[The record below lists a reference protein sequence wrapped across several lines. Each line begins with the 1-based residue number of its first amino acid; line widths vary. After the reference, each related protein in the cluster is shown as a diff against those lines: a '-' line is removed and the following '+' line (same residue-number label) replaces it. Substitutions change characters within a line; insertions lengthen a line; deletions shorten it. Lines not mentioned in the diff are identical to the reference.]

1 ADVTR
6 QMAQLYRDRGD
17 ESLAREL
24 TQRLPN
30 DDALTLGEDD
40 DTGFESS
47 GGDDE
52 MLDDDF
58 LDDDFLGDESEGDS
72 DEDSFIDI
80 GGEDDLDVDL
90 TAEDESLEPPAD
102 STAAEPEPELPEGD
116 PDQLFAE
123 ASVYLRYGKRDQA
136 ITSLEAIL
144 AQEPRHRDA
153 LEKIGE
159 CYADAGDAPRAVEYW
174 TDAAGLATRAGDDAS
189 VDVLRERIAVL
200 DPDAAAAIGPLATA
214 PVQASEPA
222 ADASSAVVVDDDF
235 ELDLDMDLEDEVQPS
250 AADESDEI
258 SLDESLQEMSAD
270 DVEIEVEDDGSIE
283 IDIEGLDEAE
293 DESEEV
299 DEQVEITEEV
309 EISGLDEGDAT
320 AGDPAQGQSSV
331 ADSQKLA
338 EDLEEAEFYMEQ
350 QLFDE
355 AEAIYKRVLEASP
368 NHPSAMVRLGELQ
381 TARGEDPTGVEAA
394 APVPADVTLDPS
406 ELPFEQDDSDDDE
419 GIDAAAGDADAEA
432 ELGEDSELEI
442 AVEFDLDLEDEGQES
457 EPVQASDAADLVADD
472 VEFASEIDAEG
483 IDLDDAP
490 LGPDEEDVE
499 VEFDDDSDDTVNA
512 DNTMPLI
519 AEGDE
524 LEGAEAIEIS
534 AAESDATD
542 AHVVEEEAGDQALEV
557 EVDEAAEEEGVEA
570 EMVAAEC
577 EETPPE
583 PVDQADEDDSF
594 DLAAELRESLEEE
607 EDQGETTA
615 SGDTTSEE
623 EGFASIFRDFKS
635 GVEKTLGED
644 DFDTRF
650 DLGIAYRGMEL
661 YDDALGEF
669 RICLDSPG
677 HRVESLHMMGL
688 CAIDLERFA
697 DASNHLEQA
706 LASEDVPEP
715 KEAGLRFDLGRA
727 FEGLEDFARAK
738 EAFEAAKSA
747 DATIPGIDECVER
760 VAERLAGGEESVQ
773 LEAEPVVGESFEDF
787 DDLVAEV
794 EASDEPEAEE
804 AFESFDDV
812 VAEVEVSETAAQS
825 AADDEAK
832 KRKKKRISF
841 V

>member
-1 ADVTR
+1 DAEAVNALQAAADGYNKDGQKVEALELLRKMATLDPSNTLSRMKVADLLRQEGMLDDAVSEYEAVAEELVRQGANDELIPVYERILEIRPERPDIEFSLARNLVQLSESERAELYARRAFDHDPDGEGHFDLLNGIYTELGRTEQLADVTR
-6 QMAQLYRDRGD
+6 QMAQIYRDRGD

-90 TAEDESLEPPAD
+90 TAEDEPLEPSAD
-102 STAAEPEPELPEGD
+102 STEAEPEPELPEGD

-222 ADASSAVVVDDDF
+222 ADASSAVVGDDDF

-270 DVEIEVEDDGSIE
+270 DVEIEVEDDGAIE

-331 ADSQKLA
+331 PDSQKLA

-381 TARGEDPTGVEAA
+381 TARGEDPSGVEAA

-406 ELPFEQDDSDDDE
+406 ELPFEQDDSEDDE
-419 GIDAAAGDADAEA
+419 SIDAAAGDADAEA

-442 AVEFDLDLEDEGQES
+442 AVELDLDLEDEGEES

-472 VEFASEIDAEG
+472 VEFTSEIDAEG

-534 AAESDATD
+534 SAESDTTD
-542 AHVVEEEAGDQALEV
+542 AHVVEEEAGDHALEV

-615 SGDTTSEE
+615 SG
-623 EGFASIFRDFKS
+623 
-635 GVEKTLGED
+635 
-644 DFDTRF
+644 
-650 DLGIAYRGMEL
+650 
-661 YDDALGEF
+661 
-669 RICLDSPG
+669 
-677 HRVESLHMMGL
+677 
-688 CAIDLERFA
+688 
-697 DASNHLEQA
+697 
-706 LASEDVPEP
+706 
-715 KEAGLRFDLGRA
+715 
-727 FEGLEDFARAK
+727 
-738 EAFEAAKSA
+738 
-747 DATIPGIDECVER
+747 
-760 VAERLAGGEESVQ
+760 
-773 LEAEPVVGESFEDF
+773 
-787 DDLVAEV
+787 
-794 EASDEPEAEE
+794 
-804 AFESFDDV
+804 
-812 VAEVEVSETAAQS
+812 
-825 AADDEAK
+825 
-832 KRKKKRISF
+832 
-841 V
+841 